1 MFYKKFH
8 GPSRSIKDHS
18 LSALARRFLPF
29 QTACGDASSYKRL
42 TALRHSSSSEQLL
55 LPTQESSLDYH
66 TLHTLF
72 EMIPQMSRQAMRPA
86 FRAIQRRTLM
96 GGHPTGPTYSEE
108 SLVSSLR
115 FSLSRSRSSS
125 AFFLLSALC
134 LSRSRTRRCSLPPW
148 SPSSASASL
157 ASPLS
162 PGHGLGT
169 SASVPS

>member
-1 MFYKKFH
+1 MFYKKLH

-42 TALRHSSSSEQLL
+42 TSPPSFLIQRTATP
-55 LPTQESSLDYH
+55 PTQETSLDNH
-66 TLHTLF
+66 TLHTPF

-108 SLVSSLR
+108 SLVSSLH
-115 FSLSRSRSSS
+115 FSFSRSRSSS
-125 AFFLLSALC
+125 SFFLPSALC
-134 LSRSRTRRCSLPPW
+134 LSRSRTRRYSPPPW

-157 ASPLS
+157 ASPPLH
-162 PGHGLGT
+162 GLGLGT